1 MADIS
6 KEGGRASSR
15 VAPRLRRL
23 KPLATQKNSTA
34 GDKKKGYSGLETTLK
49 PKNLLQ
55 VKKCSA
61 VWGDYFLIKSLTRK
75 ITCPE

>member
-6 KEGGRASSR
+6 KEGGTASCR

-34 GDKKKGYSGLETTLK
+34 GEKKKGYSGLETTLK

-55 VKKCSA
+55 EKECSA
-61 VWGDYFLIKSLTRK
+61 AQGNYFLIESLTRK